1 MLCHGSNTNPQSILP
16 VETLPQT
23 TKIQKLMYI
32 ICFPGG
38 LAGDLVTATI
48 DSKKSFISTK
58 GKIILDIKRN
68 SLKTAFFT
76 EPNLFL
82 SEIFTQY
89 KSVSSHRMYADT
101 NYKTISIGV
110 KDKNLYLYAAE
121 RSWILNPPNSAY
133 KFFGVTNTK
142 DLAVILKTHN
152 EEMVKVANHV
162 IYFDDIIEGNL
173 IEKLQEFTTDLD
185 GSLYQKWLKHWG
197 NR

>member
-1 MLCHGSNTNPQSILP
+1 
-16 VETLPQT
+16 
-23 TKIQKLMYI
+23 MYI

-76 EPNLFL
+76 EPQLFL

-89 KSVSSHRMYADT
+89 KSVSSHRMYTDA

-121 RSWILNPPNSAY
+121 RSCILNPPNSAY